1 MVITIYYQSII
12 EECLAPIVRI
22 EEKKEL
28 NKIKASLT
36 KNTINNSRTC
46 VIPPIIKVVNTKIDA
61 NSKLIKNKRTLFHFH
76 KILIRTAVKDPNKIL
91 SCRLIL
97 FVCKTNAFIESTLEF
112 LE

>member
-1 MVITIYYQSII
+1 MVITIYYHNIT

-36 KNTINNSRTC
+36 KNTISNSKIWA
-46 VIPPIIKVVNTKIDA
+46 IPSITRVVKTKIDA
-61 NSKLIKNKRTLFHFH
+61 NSKLIRNNRTLFHFH
-76 KILIRTAVKDPNKIL
+76 KILIKTAVKDPSKIL

-97 FVCKTNAFIESTLEF
+97 FVCKTNVLLSL
-112 LE
+112 L